1 MTSTEQT
8 NTEQT
13 HTEPAGTEQ
22 AGQGAGVD
30 DIPELVVTDL
40 TVAFAGLTA
49 LDEVSFTVTPGTIH
63 AVIGPNGAGK
73 STCFNVLSGVYRATS
88 GSVRFGTA
96 ELTGMRPHKIAA
108 LGVARAFQNIALSP
122 HQSVLENLMLGRH
135 HLTRAGFLT
144 SGLRLPNAR
153 REEKRHRARVIEI
166 ADFMGLG
173 PRLQL
178 PAGLLAYGE
187 QKRVDMARALCTE
200 PRILLLD
207 EPVAGMNSDET
218 DRMGETIRDIREG
231 MRISVVLVEHDM
243 GLVMAI
249 ADRVTVLDF
258 GRRIA
263 DGPPAQVQ
271 NEPEVIRAYLGSAA
285 DVQAAKEAAAKE
297 AAEESADE
305 PAEDHAARHRAKD
318 GHDDGDTTR

>member
-1 MTSTEQT
+1 MS
-8 NTEQT
+8 
-13 HTEPAGTEQ
+13 PATDVE
-22 AGQGAGVD
+22 AGRDPSPVAGEDARTADV
-30 DIPELVVTDL
+30 PELDVTDL
-40 TVAFAGLTA
+40 TVTFAGLTA
-49 LDEVSFTVTPGTIH
+49 LESVSFTVVPGAIH

-88 GSVRFGTA
+88 GSVRFGAA
-96 ELTGMRPHKIAA
+96 ELTKLQPHTIAG

-122 HQSVLENLMLGRH
+122 GQSVLENLMLGRH
-135 HLTRAGFLT
+135 HLTRAGFLST
-144 SGLRLPNAR
+144 GLRLPHAR
-153 REEKRHRARVIEI
+153 REERRHRARVMEI
-166 ADFMGLG
+166 AEFMGLG

-218 DRMGETIRDIREG
+218 DRMGETIRDIRDG
-231 MRISVVLVEHDM
+231 LGISILLVEHDM
-243 GLVMAI
+243 GLVMEI

-263 DGPPAQVQ
+263 DGSPSAVQ
-271 NEPEVIRAYLGSAA
+271 NDPEVIRAYLGSAA
-285 DVQAAKEAAAKE
+285 DVQAAQAAAQE
-297 AAEESADE
+297 AVQHTDASDE
-305 PAEDHAARHRAKD
+305 DSHEGGTKR
-318 GHDDGDTTR
+318 

>member
-1 MTSTEQT
+1 MS
-8 NTEQT
+8 
-13 HTEPAGTEQ
+13 PATRLEGNPAAAADEA
-22 AGQGAGVD
+22 AGEDTPDV
-30 DIPELVVTDL
+30 PELVVTDL

-49 LDEVSFTVTPGTIH
+49 LDSVSFTVAPGAIH

-88 GSVRFGTA
+88 GRVRFGSA
-96 ELTGMRPHKIAA
+96 ELTTMRPHKIAA

-122 HQSVLENLMLGRH
+122 SQSVMENLMLGRH
-135 HLTRAGFLT
+135 HLTRAGFLS
-144 SGLRLPNAR
+144 SGLRLPPAR
-153 REEKRHRARVIEI
+153 REEKRHRARVVDI
-166 ADFMGLG
+166 AEFMGLG

-207 EPVAGMNSDET
+207 EPVAGMNADET
-218 DRMGETIRDIREG
+218 DLMGETIRDIRDG
-231 MRISVVLVEHDM
+231 LGISVVLVEHDM
-243 GLVMAI
+243 GLVMEI

-263 DGPPAQVQ
+263 DGVPSAVQ
-271 NEPEVIRAYLGSAA
+271 SDPEVIRAYLGSAA
-285 DVQAAKEAAAKE
+285 DVEAAQQSNPPAD
-297 AAEESADE
+297 ADE
-305 PAEDHAARHRAKD
+305 AGATGDGVPAR
-318 GHDDGDTTR
+318 